1 MSRILIWS
9 LALALAL
16 GVSGC
21 KTAPEQGPAAP
32 PTGTSASETPYPLPF
47 ARQPAAD
54 SSYEEL
60 VLTVEIPVRPPAPER
75 QPGVPAGPHGGA
87 GCPKTECSQLL
98 GIDISSPHGIVVS
111 KVLPGGPAEK
121 AGIKVGDSIVA
132 CNGNETSCPSSLR
145 PMLGSGVKV
154 VTVELTIR
162 RPKSSETD
170 AKSAEKP
177 AEPAGGT
184 SAAPMGAK

>member
-1 MSRILIWS
+1 MRNLIL
-9 LALALAL
+9 LVALGLAL

-21 KTAPEQGPAAP
+21 KTAPEQAP
-32 PTGTSASETPYPLPF
+32 PSSTGAAGATRTPH
-47 ARQPAAD
+47 RQPFGRQLAAG
-54 SSYEEL
+54 SGYEEL
-60 VLTVEIPVRPPAPER
+60 VLTVEIPV
-75 QPGVPAGPHGGA
+75 QPGVEEPRPGQVAVAPGLG
-87 GCPKTECSQLL
+87 GCPKTGCSRLL
-98 GIDISSPHGIVVS
+98 GIGIGSPHGIVVS

-132 CNGNETSCPSSLR
+132 CKGRATSCPSYLR
-145 PMLGSGVKV
+145 PMLGTGGTV

-162 RPKSSETD
+162 RAKSSETD

-184 SAAPMGAK
+184 SAAPTGAK